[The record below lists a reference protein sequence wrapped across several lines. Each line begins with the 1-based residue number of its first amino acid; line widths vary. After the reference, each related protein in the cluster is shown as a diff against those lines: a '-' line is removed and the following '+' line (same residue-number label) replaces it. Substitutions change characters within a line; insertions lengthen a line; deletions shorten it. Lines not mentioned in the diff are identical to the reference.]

1 MTNMPSENQWLE
13 DVFPIEIV
21 PFLREHVSFP
31 GVYLIYAGLWPV
43 QMASAGGISLPL
55 CFGGC
60 QRELPWHEPTFRR
73 HQECAAFQFWLS
85 HCKYDQITCCMMSL
99 CMIVIASSRV
109 SRSVAYSNFDRNKFG
124 QLFSWWLRNKRGWLF
139 SGAFCCTV
147 ACFNLK
153 IVQLCCFWQSL
164 VLQYTSKILHR
175 IGFGGV

>member
-1 MTNMPSENQWLE
+1 M
-13 DVFPIEIV
+13 
-21 PFLREHVSFP
+21 
-31 GVYLIYAGLWPV
+31 VYLIYAGLWPV

-73 HQECAAFQFWLS
+73 HQECVSFQFWLS

-109 SRSVAYSNFDRNKFG
+109 SRSVDVAIFVRNKFG
-124 QLFSWWLRNKRGWLF
+124 QFFPWWLRNKRGLLF

-153 IVQLCCFWQSL
+153 KSSALLLLTVPGPWCSN
-164 VLQYTSKILHR
+164 R
-175 IGFGGV
+175 GFGCLNGSSQGIWSTWEYSFFQISA